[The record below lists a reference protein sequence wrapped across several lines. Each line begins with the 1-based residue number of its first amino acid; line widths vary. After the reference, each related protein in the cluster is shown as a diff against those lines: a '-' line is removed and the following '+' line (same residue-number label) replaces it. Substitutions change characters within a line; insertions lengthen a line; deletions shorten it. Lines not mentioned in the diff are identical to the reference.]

1 MKAKAKALSLKAL
14 ALKPAWSLLYTS
26 WTWALCKFKSKF
38 TSGAVFFHLINVFPI
53 GRTIGVPRA
62 KVKKNE
68 DESEGWNTHCQ
79 IPSHPHF
86 HSGALLT
93 LLYLLTYCE
102 ALNHKQCFTLNS
114 NIVLSVQPLERE
126 CPRWQE
132 TPQIVSYLLHMRRTA
147 ATNFTKLEKY
157 QVWL

>member
-1 MKAKAKALSLKAL
+1 MKDKAKALSLKAL

-126 CPRWQE
+126 CPRWLE
-132 TPQIVSYLLHMRRTA
+132 TPQIVSYLLHMRRI
-147 ATNFTKLEKY
+147 ATNFTKL
-157 QVWL
+157 